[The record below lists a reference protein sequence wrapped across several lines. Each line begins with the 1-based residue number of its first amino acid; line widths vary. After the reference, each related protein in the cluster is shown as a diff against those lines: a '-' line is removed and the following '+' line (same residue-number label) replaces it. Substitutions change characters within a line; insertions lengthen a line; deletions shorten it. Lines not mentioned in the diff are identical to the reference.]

1 MQAARARC
9 HCATRQLEPRS
20 VKLDGV
26 HGFEPRFRASKT
38 PVLPL
43 DDTPTTGVLG
53 RIPTCVFPLRRRAHY
68 ALCHE
73 DLNWTPCGDSNPDS
87 QLRRLLSCALNDRA
101 SNLADPAGLE
111 PAISAFAGPRSV
123 HLNYGSIWTARQDSN
138 PHEPRSKRGAYPFG
152 HGRSIWRARQE
163 SNLRAGG
170 CSSLP

>member
-1 MQAARARC
+1 MRLSWSHSSPPRNVYYVV
-9 HCATRQLEPRS
+9 LE
-20 VKLDGV
+20 
-26 HGFEPRFRASKT
+26 GFEP
-38 PVLPL
+38 PCDQLPFQL
-43 DDTPTTGVLG
+43 CIRQRSYRTICTLG